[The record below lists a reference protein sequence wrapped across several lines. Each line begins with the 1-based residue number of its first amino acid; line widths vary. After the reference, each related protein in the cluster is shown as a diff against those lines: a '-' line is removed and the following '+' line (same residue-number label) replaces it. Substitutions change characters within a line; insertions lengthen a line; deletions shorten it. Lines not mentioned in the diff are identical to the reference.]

1 MHGTGTKIGDPVEL
15 RALSSVM
22 GRAGEGSPC
31 FLTAAKMHFG
41 HLESGAGAL
50 GLLKVLAMLQR
61 RQVPA
66 YSVLPAVNPMV
77 EEAMRGSRLS
87 LVTGSPAALAADS
100 LVGVSSFG
108 FTGNN
113 AHVIVKGPGMRSSSV
128 LPLAT
133 KAAVAPR
140 MSSPVPSVPR
150 PPAAVSMMAQPV
162 IAQPAMGGKTNAA
175 SLQAVLRV
183 CKELG
188 VEIPA
193 GTPPDSS
200 IIDLGLDSLGLAELS
215 SRLSLPGGVD
225 SIFADPSLESI
236 ASLISDADVADE
248 DRCNVVA
255 ASQPAGAVQPP
266 AAVVATNGNAASPSK
281 NMAATTAFQ
290 NIVVACQN
298 LGADVPPGVSPAAS
312 VIDLGLDSLGI
323 AELASQLALP
333 GGVDSIFAD
342 PSLGSI
348 AALVSGDENDAVGS
362 FKQPSAADAGCPC
375 CDASDAIMSASL
387 KSWST
392 KSIAPSAAPESYPVP
407 CNEVDESEGDIFDG
421 EWIKTTHVGSLPRK
435 KGATLEDMIDI
446 QLEAGMQVVN
456 DGEMTRADY
465 ISDVL
470 SRISGV
476 HSEGATVVMPMASDM
491 LDAPLHSRRFTG
503 MNGLI
508 TLNKAS
514 PAKSKL
520 VCSAFP
526 TYQYPE
532 AANCKAAVQKLVD
545 AAASRGLP
553 ASSCFW
559 SVPSPGT
566 IALFCD
572 NQYFSDYTSYVN
584 ALAEAMR
591 HEYEAIASTGVMI
604 QVR

>member
-31 FLTAAKMHFG
+31 LLTAAKMHFG

-66 YSVLPAVNPMV
+66 YSVLPGINPMV
-77 EEAMRGSRLS
+77 KEAMQGSRLA
-87 LVTGSPAALAADS
+87 LVTGSPAPLAADA

-113 AHVIVKGPGMRSSSV
+113 AHVIVKGPGMRSISG
-128 LPLAT
+128 LPMA
-133 KAAVAPR
+133 KKIAVAPT
-140 MSSPVPSVPR
+140 MPTPVPSYARPAPVPT
-150 PPAAVSMMAQPV
+150 VTKPV
-162 IAQPAMGGKTNAA
+162 IAQPAMAVKSSAA
-175 SLQAVLRV
+175 SLQSIIRV
-183 CKELG
+183 CRELG
-188 VEIPA
+188 VDIPA

-225 SIFADPSLESI
+225 SIFDNPSLASI
-236 ASLISDADVADE
+236 AALISDADVADE
-248 DRCNVVA
+248 DRSNAVA
-255 ASQPAGAVQPP
+255 PQAAVQPP
-266 AAVVATNGNAASPSK
+266 VAVAATNYGNAAAPK
-281 NMAATTAFQ
+281 NMAATSAFQ
-290 NIVVACQN
+290 DLIVACRN
-298 LGADVPPGVSPAAS
+298 LGADVPPGVDPSAS

-333 GGVDSIFAD
+333 GGVDSIFD
-342 PSLGSI
+342 NPSLGSI
-348 AALVSGDENDAVGS
+348 AALVSGGDNAGVAS
-362 FKQPSAADAGCPC
+362 FHQPSPADAGCAC
-375 CDASDAIMSASL
+375 CDASDTMSASL
-387 KSWST
+387 KSWSSKPIT
-392 KSIAPSAAPESYPVP
+392 PAAAMPESYPVA
-407 CNEVDESEGDIFDG
+407 CNDVDEAFNNIHDG
-421 EWIKTTHVGSLPRK
+421 EWIQTTHVGSLPRK
-435 KGATLEDMIDI
+435 KGASLEDMIDI
-446 QLEAGMQVVN
+446 QLEVGMQIVN

-476 HSEGATVVMPMASDM
+476 HSEGNTVVMPMASDM

-526 TYQYPE
+526 TYQIAE
-532 AANCKAAVQKLVD
+532 VSNCKAGVQKLVD

-604 QVR
+604 QV